1 MSKFL
6 VNLDLVKNELQNAR
20 IQNLASDPASPVSG
34 QIYYNTVSNEIRVYN
49 GTVWEAVGLNGVTA
63 DAAEINILDGATLS
77 TAELNVLDGI
87 TSSTAELNILDGV
100 TSTAS
105 ELNLVDGSIAGTI
118 VNSKAVVYGA
128 AGEVNATTLQIS
140 GTAITSTA
148 AELNIL
154 DGVTADYLEINVLD
168 GITASTAELN
178 ILDGA
183 TVSASELNILD
194 GATLSTTELNYVDGV
209 TSAIQTQLDNKAP
222 INNPSFTGTVSV
234 PTSIVFEGAT
244 ADDYETTLDVTDPTA
259 DRTITLPNASGT
271 VALTNNKLTDF
282 AAPTSSLSLNS
293 QKITSLADPVDAQD
307 AATKAYVDAARLG
320 LDVKASVRVATTTNG
335 TFNTSFANGST
346 IDGVTLVTGDRI
358 LIKNQSTGTENGIY
372 TVNESGAPTR
382 ATDADGNAEV
392 TAGLFTFVEEGT
404 TNQNSGWILTTDNPI
419 TIGSTALTFQQFTG
433 AGQITAGNGLTKS
446 GNTISAQADGGTISI
461 SASGI
466 KVADSGITDTQLATD
481 SVTSS
486 KMADASVDL
495 GSSTVTG
502 TLAVANG
509 GTGATTTSGAK
520 SSLGFT
526 TKFSEAI
533 GDGSTLSYTVTHN
546 LGTRDVIVTVYKN
559 SSDYEVV
566 FADVK
571 HATDNTVTVAF
582 ASAPSSNAYKVVVV
596 G

>member
-20 IQNLASDPASPVSG
+20 IQNLASDPASPVEG
-34 QIYYNTVSNEIRVYN
+34 QIYYNTAAHEIRVYN
-49 GTVWEAVGLNGVTA
+49 GTIWEAVGLNGVTA
-63 DAAEINILDGATLS
+63 DASEINILDGATLS
-77 TAELNVLDGI
+77 TAELNLLDGV
-87 TSSTAELNILDGV
+87 TATTAELNILDGV
-100 TSTAS
+100 T
-105 ELNLVDGSIAGTI
+105 
-118 VNSKAVVYGA
+118 
-128 AGEVNATTLQIS
+128 ATFS
-140 GTAITSTA
+140 
-148 AELNIL
+148 
-154 DGVTADYLEINVLD
+154 EINVLD

-178 ILDGA
+178 LLDGVTATTAELNILDGVTA
-183 TVSASELNILD
+183 TASEINILD
-194 GATLSTTELNYVDGV
+194 GATLTTTELNYVDGV
-209 TSAIQTQLDNKAP
+209 TSAIQTQLDAKAP

-234 PTSIVFEGAT
+234 PSAIVFEGAT

-282 AAPTSSLSLNS
+282 AAPTSALSLNS
-293 QKITSLADPVDAQD
+293 QKITNLADPVDAQD
-307 AATKAYVDAARLG
+307 AATKAYVDASRLG
-320 LDVKASVRVATTTNG
+320 LDVKASVRVATTTSG

-358 LIKNQSTGTENGIY
+358 LIKNQGTGTENGIY
-372 TVNESGAPTR
+372 TVNASGAPTR

-404 TNQNSGWILTTDNPI
+404 VNQNSGWILTTDNPI

-446 GNTISAQADGGTISI
+446 GNTISAQADGATLSI

-466 KVADSGITDTQLATD
+466 KVADSGITSTQLAVD
-481 SVTSS
+481 AVTSTA
-486 KMADASVDL
+486 MADSSVDL
-495 GSSTVTG
+495 GTSTVTG
-502 TLAVANG
+502 TLPVANG
-509 GTGATTTSGAK
+509 GTGATTAAGAK
-520 SSLGFT
+520 TNLGFT
-526 TKFSEAI
+526 TKYAVAI
-533 GDGSTLSYTVTHN
+533 GDGAATTYTVTHN
-546 LGTRDVIVTVYKN
+546 LGTQDVIVTVYKN

-571 HATDNTVTVAF
+571 HATNNTVTVGF
-582 ASAPSSNAYKVVVV
+582 ASAPASNAYKVVVV

>member
-1 MSKFL
+1 MLLKSIYLMAQPLALL
-6 VNLDLVKNELQNAR
+6 VV
-20 IQNLASDPASPVSG
+20 
-34 QIYYNTVSNEIRVYN
+34 
-49 GTVWEAVGLNGVTA
+49 
-63 DAAEINILDGATLS
+63 
-77 TAELNVLDGI
+77 
-87 TSSTAELNILDGV
+87 
-100 TSTAS
+100 
-105 ELNLVDGSIAGTI
+105 GSIAGTI